1 MTSPSSGPG
10 GRTASRCADCG
21 TPAEPGQSFCDSCG
35 AVLGWADGSGR
46 AGRAERART
55 EPAVPASA
63 AGASG
68 GAGGGGGYGATG
80 SAGASGT
87 TGSASAADASGGS
100 SAAGAHGDARPGGS
114 AGAPGAARAGTA
126 GAAGGSAG
134 AGGHGDAGSAGATGG
149 SGTAGAYGDARP
161 GGSTGASGA
170 ARTGTAGTAGASGGS
185 AGTGEYGAAGS
196 ASAAGTGSGFATAG
210 VHGSAGSA
218 GAYGDAGA
226 VPAGDGSAAGMDG
239 AAGTGGP
246 AGAGRTG
253 GVASAAASDRG
264 RDRATTAVP
273 PDDRDQLTDAEDDT
287 EPLPAVPSA
296 TTQPPRDRQDADAD
310 ASERERERARSLLV
324 PVADSEPRE
333 GPEDPDVAPVLP
345 GRTAA
350 RRPQV
355 RAVGPQF
362 DAEGGVPC
370 PWCSTPNRPER
381 HFCARC
387 AMSMTRGEDAPQ
399 RLPWWRR
406 MFADRTAEPAWAG
419 ERPRLRR
426 GFGRVWNGVVGAVVI
441 GLVVALVMNL
451 GTMIQAT
458 RDHFAKRAPVG
469 PSAVKASRSYTG
481 HGAGLAFDKLNN
493 TWWGPG
499 IDQAAEGEWLEVT
512 FDQPTRLLDLV
523 ITPGTSPRADQ
534 LSESALPRRI
544 DAQITLADGEKI
556 TRTLTL
562 DQSAGGQRRAFRV
575 GEVTAVRFVLRSAY
589 DAGPKKQVAIAEIEF
604 FGPSHNNS

>member
-35 AVLGWADGSGR
+35 AVLGWADGGGL

-55 EPAVPASA
+55 EPVRTEPVRTEPVRTEPARTESAAGTTEPAAPAAAASGGSAAGAYGAVGRPAEAAEASGA
-63 AGASG
+63 TAANGPAGSAGASG
-68 GAGGGGGYGATG
+68 GAG
-80 SAGASGT
+80 
-87 TGSASAADASGGS
+87 
-100 SAAGAHGDARPGGS
+100 
-114 AGAPGAARAGTA
+114 
-126 GAAGGSAG
+126 
-134 AGGHGDAGSAGATGG
+134 
-149 SGTAGAYGDARP
+149 
-161 GGSTGASGA
+161 
-170 ARTGTAGTAGASGGS
+170 
-185 AGTGEYGAAGS
+185 
-196 ASAAGTGSGFATAG
+196 
-210 VHGSAGSA
+210 
-218 GAYGDAGA
+218 A
-226 VPAGDGSAAGMDG
+226 VPAGGSRAAGMDG
-239 AAGTGGP
+239 EAGTGSP
-246 AGAGRTG
+246 AGASRTDG
-253 GVASAAASDRG
+253 AASAAAGG
-264 RDRATTAVP
+264 RDPASTAVP
-273 PDDRDQLTDAEDDT
+273 PDDRDRATDAEDDT
-287 EPLPAVPSA
+287 EPLPAVPSTA
-296 TTQPPRDRQDADAD
+296 TEPPRAQGSADTDAA
-310 ASERERERARSLLV
+310 ERARSLLV
-324 PVADSEPRE
+324 PVADSERRE

-355 RAVGPQF
+355 RTVGPQA

-387 AMSMTRGEDAPQ
+387 AMSMARDEDAPQ

-406 MFADRTAEPAWAG
+406 MFADRTAEAAWAG
-419 ERPRLRR
+419 ERPRLHR
-426 GFGRVWNGVVGAVVI
+426 GFGRVWNWVVGAVVI

-499 IDQAAEGEWLEVT
+499 IAQAAEGEWLEVT

-523 ITPGTSPRADQ
+523 ITPGTSTRADQ

-562 DQSAGGQRRAFRV
+562 DQSAGGQRRSFRV
-575 GEVTAVRFVLRSAY
+575 GEVTTVRFVLRSAY
-589 DAGPKKQVAIAEIEF
+589 DVGPKKQVAIAEIEF

>member
-1 MTSPSSGPG
+1 
-10 GRTASRCADCG
+10 
-21 TPAEPGQSFCDSCG
+21 
-35 AVLGWADGSGR
+35 
-46 AGRAERART
+46 
-55 EPAVPASA
+55 
-63 AGASG
+63 
-68 GAGGGGGYGATG
+68 
-80 SAGASGT
+80 
-87 TGSASAADASGGS
+87 
-100 SAAGAHGDARPGGS
+100 
-114 AGAPGAARAGTA
+114 
-126 GAAGGSAG
+126 
-134 AGGHGDAGSAGATGG
+134 
-149 SGTAGAYGDARP
+149 
-161 GGSTGASGA
+161 
-170 ARTGTAGTAGASGGS
+170 
-185 AGTGEYGAAGS
+185 
-196 ASAAGTGSGFATAG
+196 
-210 VHGSAGSA
+210 
-218 GAYGDAGA
+218 
-226 VPAGDGSAAGMDG
+226 MDG

-246 AGAGRTG
+246 ADAGRTG

-264 RDRATTAVP
+264 RDRAPTVVS

-296 TTQPPRDRQDADAD
+296 TTEPPRDRQGADAD

-333 GPEDPDVAPVLP
+333 RPEDPDVAPVLP

-350 RRPQV
+350 RRPEV

-419 ERPRLRR
+419 ERPHLRR
-426 GFGRVWNGVVGAVVI
+426 GFGRVWNWVVGAVVI

>member
-1 MTSPSSGPG
+1 M
-10 GRTASRCADCG
+10 
-21 TPAEPGQSFCDSCG
+21 
-35 AVLGWADGSGR
+35 
-46 AGRAERART
+46 
-55 EPAVPASA
+55 
-63 AGASG
+63 
-68 GAGGGGGYGATG
+68 
-80 SAGASGT
+80 
-87 TGSASAADASGGS
+87 
-100 SAAGAHGDARPGGS
+100 
-114 AGAPGAARAGTA
+114 
-126 GAAGGSAG
+126 
-134 AGGHGDAGSAGATGG
+134 
-149 SGTAGAYGDARP
+149 
-161 GGSTGASGA
+161 
-170 ARTGTAGTAGASGGS
+170 
-185 AGTGEYGAAGS
+185 
-196 ASAAGTGSGFATAG
+196 
-210 VHGSAGSA
+210 
-218 GAYGDAGA
+218 
-226 VPAGDGSAAGMDG
+226 
-239 AAGTGGP
+239 
-246 AGAGRTG
+246 
-253 GVASAAASDRG
+253 ASAAASDRG
-264 RDRATTAVP
+264 GRDRAPTVVP

-296 TTQPPRDRQDADAD
+296 TTEPPRDRQGAEAD

-350 RRPQV
+350 RRPEV

-426 GFGRVWNGVVGAVVI
+426 GFGRVWNWVVGAVVI

-575 GEVTAVRFVLRSAY
+575 GDVTAVRFVLRSAY

>member
-21 TPAEPGQSFCDSCG
+21 TRAEPGQSFCDSCG
-35 AVLGWADGSGR
+35 AVLGWADWGGR

-55 EPAVPASA
+55 EPARTESAAGTTEPAAPAAA

-68 GAGGGGGYGATG
+68 AGAAGAFGTTGAHGAARSGGPADVAGDAGAGASGGSTAAGGHGAAVSAGAAGTNGSAGAASGSAGAGAHGAAG
-80 SAGASGT
+80 SAGASG
-87 TGSASAADASGGS
+87 
-100 SAAGAHGDARPGGS
+100 
-114 AGAPGAARAGTA
+114 
-126 GAAGGSAG
+126 
-134 AGGHGDAGSAGATGG
+134 
-149 SGTAGAYGDARP
+149 
-161 GGSTGASGA
+161 
-170 ARTGTAGTAGASGGS
+170 
-185 AGTGEYGAAGS
+185 
-196 ASAAGTGSGFATAG
+196 
-210 VHGSAGSA
+210 
-218 GAYGDAGA
+218 DAGA
-226 VPAGDGSAAGMDG
+226 VPVGDGGAAVMDD

-253 GVASAAASDRG
+253 GAASADAGG
-264 RDRATTAVP
+264 RDRASAVVP
-273 PDDRDQLTDAEDDT
+273 PDDPDRPTDAEDDT

-296 TTQPPRDRQDADAD
+296 TTEPPRDRQGAGTDAY
-310 ASERERERARSLLV
+310 ERERARSLLV

-333 GPEDPDVAPVLP
+333 VPEDPDVAPVLP
-345 GRTAA
+345 GRTAP

-355 RAVGPQF
+355 RAVTPQA

-387 AMSMTRGEDAPQ
+387 AMSMARGEDAPQ

-426 GFGRVWNGVVGAVVI
+426 GFGRVWNWVVGAVVI

-499 IDQAAEGEWLEVT
+499 IEQAAEGEWLEVT

-523 ITPGTSPRADQ
+523 ITPGTSTRANE

-562 DQSAGGQRRAFRV
+562 DQSAGGQRRSFRV
-575 GEVTAVRFVLRSAY
+575 GEVTTVRFVLRSAY
-589 DAGPKKQVAIAEIEF
+589 GAGPKKQVAIAEIEF

>member
-21 TPAEPGQSFCDSCG
+21 TRAEPGQSFCDSCG
-35 AVLGWADGSGR
+35 AVLGWADWGGR

-55 EPAVPASA
+55 EPARTESAAGTTEPAAPAAA

-68 GAGGGGGYGATG
+68 AGAAGAFGTTGAGAAGASGASAGTGAHGAARSGGPADVAGDAGAGASGGSTAAGGHGAAVSAGAAGTNGSAGAASGSAGAGAHGAAG
-80 SAGASGT
+80 SAGASG
-87 TGSASAADASGGS
+87 
-100 SAAGAHGDARPGGS
+100 
-114 AGAPGAARAGTA
+114 
-126 GAAGGSAG
+126 
-134 AGGHGDAGSAGATGG
+134 
-149 SGTAGAYGDARP
+149 
-161 GGSTGASGA
+161 
-170 ARTGTAGTAGASGGS
+170 
-185 AGTGEYGAAGS
+185 
-196 ASAAGTGSGFATAG
+196 
-210 VHGSAGSA
+210 
-218 GAYGDAGA
+218 DAGA
-226 VPAGDGSAAGMDG
+226 VPVGDGGAAVMDD

-253 GVASAAASDRG
+253 GAASADAGG
-264 RDRATTAVP
+264 RDRASAVVP
-273 PDDRDQLTDAEDDT
+273 PDDPDRPTDAEDDT

-296 TTQPPRDRQDADAD
+296 TTEPPRDRQGAGTDAY
-310 ASERERERARSLLV
+310 ERERARSLLV

-333 GPEDPDVAPVLP
+333 VPEDPDVAPVLP
-345 GRTAA
+345 GRTAP

-355 RAVGPQF
+355 RAVTPQA

-387 AMSMTRGEDAPQ
+387 AMSMARGEDAPQ

-426 GFGRVWNGVVGAVVI
+426 GFGRVWNWVVGAVVI

-499 IDQAAEGEWLEVT
+499 IEQAAEGEWLEVT

-523 ITPGTSPRADQ
+523 ITPGTSTRANE

-562 DQSAGGQRRAFRV
+562 DQSAGGQRRSFRV
-575 GEVTAVRFVLRSAY
+575 GEVTTVRFVLRSAY
-589 DAGPKKQVAIAEIEF
+589 GAGPKKQVAIAEIEF

>member
-35 AVLGWADGSGR
+35 AVLGWADGGGR
-46 AGRAERART
+46 AGRAERTRT

-87 TGSASAADASGGS
+87 TGSASAADASGGT

-134 AGGHGDAGSAGATGG
+134 AGGHGDAGSAGAAGTTGSASAAGATGG
-149 SGTAGAYGDARP
+149 SATARP
-161 GGSTGASGA
+161 GGTADASDA
-170 ARTGTAGTAGASGGS
+170 TRPGTTGASGGS
-185 AGTGEYGAAGS
+185 ADTGNYGAAGS
-196 ASAAGTGSGFATAG
+196 ASATGTSSGFATAG
-210 VHGSAGSA
+210 VHGSPGSA
-218 GAYGDAGA
+218 GASGD
-226 VPAGDGSAAGMDG
+226 
-239 AAGTGGP
+239 

-296 TTQPPRDRQDADAD
+296 TTEPPRDRQGAEAD

-355 RAVGPQF
+355 RAVGPQA

-426 GFGRVWNGVVGAVVI
+426 GFGRVWNWVVGAVVI

-575 GEVTAVRFVLRSAY
+575 GDVTAVRFVLRSAY